1 MSDPATNV
9 VRQMKAHN
17 TGKVEY
23 TDGNGIPY
31 SESLRRL
38 SWSVQTD
45 IPAIGQF
52 SSAIQLPLLKE
63 AYGLK
68 DGVHF
73 LHPTQYTKLRHTDHL
88 SFAKTNSDLGVGILA
103 DPKAPTVI
111 DRLYIGSRTMARPK
125 QRVPMGR
132 YEMAADVAFINCA
145 PLNAVPLYSEQIAR
159 SGTVQPNIFAYEK
172 RCAAYAELGRYREAL
187 QDAEFVL
194 ANCSSAELGS
204 ARMRVRAIKDFL
216 KKVDNFEP
224 GYHHAVSTLICL
236 LRPREHRQVVPSSPS
251 LYGRPETAP
260 SIGKGLTGA
269 ASVGSLLAFDKDGDG
284 NIDMDEFEAG
294 ILTLGYKAKKSDKKV
309 FKGGPTQ
316 RGVI

>member
-1 MSDPATNV
+1 MPRAQGKTYD
-9 VRQMKAHN
+9 RQLKN
-17 TGKVEY
+17 
-23 TDGNGIPY
+23 
-31 SESLRRL
+31 L
-38 SWSVQTD
+38 SWPVATDLPAHAQHSARKLMPQAYNALHPMDFSMARETYETSFANQYGSFGMHVEPSPRKQSVHERLFTPTRNLTHPGLKAQLTSAEVQAD
-45 IPAIGQF
+45 DAFAAGLYGPAIQGY
-52 SSAIQLPLLKE
+52 SLAIQ
-63 AYGLK
+63 
-68 DGVHF
+68 H
-73 LHPTQYTKLRHTDHL
+73 
-88 SFAKTNSDLGVGILA
+88 
-103 DPKAPTVI
+103 KAS
-111 DRLYIGSRTMARPK
+111 L
-125 QRVPMGR
+125 
-132 YEMAADVAFINCA
+132 FC
-145 PLNAVPLYSEQIAR
+145 
-159 SGTVQPNIFAYEK
+159 YEK
-172 RCAAYAELGRYREAL
+172 RCAALAHVGRYREAL

-251 LYGRPETAP
+251 LYGRPETAQ